1 MEKFESQLPANWNT
15 VLEQLLIGV
24 SHHISNRVSTLAGVS
39 DILSHDPSV
48 PPILRALADEVPKLE
63 EAIRLL
69 RLLAAPDEGEEPIE
83 PLRIVEDAISLA
95 KLHPELRGVSYKVE
109 AVEAPPVL
117 AKPLQLTHQIVVALV
132 EAGRGEVAVQVGV
145 DGDDVAITAGDQTVR
160 ARTLVAARAG

>member
-1 MEKFESQLPANWNT
+1 MEKFEPHLPGNWNT

-39 DILSHDPSV
+39 DILSQEPSI

-69 RLLAAPDEGEEPIE
+69 RLLAAPEESEEPVE
-83 PLRIVEDAISLA
+83 PLRLVEDAIRLA

-109 AVEAPPVL
+109 AEEAPPVL
-117 AKPLQLTHQIVVALV
+117 TKPLELTHQIVVALV
-132 EAGRGEVAVQVGV
+132 EAGNGEIPVRVRV
-145 DGDDVAITAGDQTVR
+145 DGDDVAVTVGSQTVR